1 MQDLR
6 HEWNELL
13 QMLEQYI
20 ADKRITPMEDAI
32 LSKAEAVEAELSR
45 LESNDSDVIAGVNFS
60 GSMDLLDDLF
70 RTISKNPV
78 Q

>member
-6 HEWNELL
+6 HEWDDLVQL
-13 QMLEQYI
+13 LEQHI
-20 ADKRITPMEDAI
+20 LDKRITPMEDAI
-32 LSKAEAVEAELSR
+32 LKQLMAVEVELSR

>member
-1 MQDLR
+1 MKDLR

-13 QMLEQYI
+13 EMLEQHI

-32 LSKAEAVEAELSR
+32 LTKAEAVEAELSK
-45 LESNDSDVIAGVNFS
+45 LESNDNNVIAGVNFS
-60 GSMDLLDDLF
+60 SSMDLLDDLF
-70 RTISKNPV
+70 RTIQKNPV

>member
-1 MQDLR
+1 MKDLR

-13 QMLEQYI
+13 EMLEQHI

-32 LSKAEAVEAELSR
+32 LTKAEAVEAELSK

-60 GSMDLLDDLF
+60 SSMDLLDDLF
-70 RTISKNPV
+70 RTIQKNPV